1 MKQNLEDLRKNY
13 SSRKLDRS
21 MVTTNPIDQFNVWFQ
36 EAVDVMG
43 SREPNAMSLATATT
57 NGMPSVRMVLL
68 KGVSEAG
75 FVFYT
80 NFKSRKGKELT
91 QNPNAALCFFWEPLE
106 RQVRIEG
113 TLTQMSHADSERYF
127 QSRPKKSQIGASVS
141 LQSAVIT
148 DRSVLEQEAER
159 LTEQYKDADVL
170 PCPDHWGG
178 FVLKP
183 SHVEFWQGRP
193 SRLHDRLLYTEEG
206 GVWKL
211 ERLAP

>member
-21 MVTTNPIDQFNVWFQ
+21 MVTANPIDQFNAWFQ

-57 NGMPSVRMVLL
+57 DGMPSVRMVLL

-159 LTEQYKDADVL
+159 LTEQYKDEDVL

-206 GVWKL
+206 GVWGV